1 LVAVKKWAAWDR
13 AYRLYGGGLKKDEP
27 AAAAGYFYG
36 LHLVAAQHPVQE
48 IEKAALAAKE
58 PFLLPRVPR
67 WRSLLRSF
75 ALAKDPLPVL
85 NAVLARHGHTV
96 ELFIGGVEKSILT
109 KDPGLIQH
117 ILQKNHRNYAKS
129 KFTQGFSRYIGHG
142 LLTNEG
148 PDWLRQRR
156 LIQPGFH
163 RQRVAGLTGLMQE
176 ITAETLAPLVA
187 RATAA
192 GGTTTV
198 AAHELMTRL
207 TFRII
212 ARSVFSTNFPEGELD
227 RLAGLIT
234 EIQAFFVR
242 SIRQPYLKPWFRLRG
257 KFSYHDALAAEL
269 RTLLGDLIT
278 QRKQANAQPHAT
290 PPDDLLQMLLDVRYE
305 DTGESMTPDRVI
317 DESLILLVAG
327 HETSA
332 NALTWLTYLLAHHP
346 AEATLIQAEIAAV
359 LASRPPAFEDLPRLA
374 TALHAVQEA
383 MRHYPPAWMV
393 DRIALAED
401 DYNGLRIPKGT
412 LFSLYFHGLHHDA
425 AYWPAPE
432 EFRPR
437 RFASGQAQPVQSN
450 AYVPFGGG
458 PRLCIGM
465 QFALTEMQLVTLE
478 LLRQFDVEWV
488 AGQPPV
494 TMQPLVTLRPKHD
507 FQVKL
512 RLRGK
517 A

>member
-1 LVAVKKWAAWDR
+1 MATEESV
-13 AYRLYGGGLKKDEP
+13 
-27 AAAAGYFYG
+27 
-36 LHLVAAQHPVQE
+36 
-48 IEKAALAAKE
+48 EKAASTAVV
-58 PFLLPRVPR
+58 LPRVPR

-85 NAVLARHGHTV
+85 SQVLARHGDTV

-109 KDPGLIQH
+109 RDPGLIQH

-187 RATAA
+187 QAQGA

-198 AAHELMTRL
+198 EVHELMTRL

-212 ARSVFSTNFPEGELD
+212 ARSVFSTNFPEAELD

-242 SIRQPYLKPWFRLRG
+242 SIRQPYLKPWFLLKGRF
-257 KFSYHDALAAEL
+257 KYHDALAAEL
-269 RTLLGDLIT
+269 RALLASLIA
-278 QRKQANAQPHAT
+278 QRQQANAQPHAT

-305 DTGESMTPDRVI
+305 DTGEPMTMDRVI

-346 AEATLIQAEIAAV
+346 AEAVVIQTEMEAV
-359 LASRPPAFEDLPRLA
+359 LAGRIPAFEDLPRLG

-383 MRHYPPAWMV
+383 MRCYPPAWMV
-393 DRIALAED
+393 DRVALAD
-401 DYNGLRIPKGT
+401 DEYQGLRIPKGT

-425 AYWPAPE
+425 KYWPEPE
-432 EFRPR
+432 EFRPS
-437 RFASGQAQPVQSN
+437 RFAPGQARPVQAN

-478 LLRQFDVEWV
+478 LLRRFDVEWV
-488 AGQPPV
+488 PGQPPV
-494 TMQPLVTLRPKHD
+494 TVQPLITLRPKHD
-507 FQVKL
+507 FRVRL
-512 RLRGK
+512 RLR
-517 A
+517 

>member
-1 LVAVKKWAAWDR
+1 MNKL
-13 AYRLYGGGLKKDEP
+13 P
-27 AAAAGYFYG
+27 AS
-36 LHLVAAQHPVQE
+36 
-48 IEKAALAAKE
+48 EKAPE
-58 PFLLPRVPR
+58 NVFRLPRLPR

-85 NAVLARHGHTV
+85 NDTLARYGDTV

-109 KDPGLIQH
+109 RDPGLIQH
-117 ILQKNHRNYAKS
+117 VLQKNNRNYAKS
-129 KFTQGFSRYIGHG
+129 KFTRSFSRYIGHG
-142 LLTNEG
+142 LLTNDG

-163 RQRVAGLTGLMQE
+163 RQRVASLTGLMQE

-187 RATAA
+187 QATGA
-192 GGTTTV
+192 GGAATV
-198 AAHELMTRL
+198 AVHELMTRL

-212 ARSVFSTNFPEGELD
+212 ARSVFSTNFPEAELD

-257 KFSYHDALAAEL
+257 RFAYHDALAAEL
-269 RTLLGDLIT
+269 RTLLGGLII
-278 QRKQANAQPHAT
+278 QRQQANASPGSI

-305 DTGESMTPDRVI
+305 DTGEPMPTDRLI
-317 DESLILLVAG
+317 AESLILLVAG

-346 AEATLIQAEIAAV
+346 AEAVVIQQEMAAV
-359 LASRPPAFEDLPRLA
+359 LAGRAPAFEDLPRLG
-374 TALHAVQEA
+374 TALNAVQEA

-393 DRIALAED
+393 DRVALAD
-401 DYNGLRIPKGT
+401 DEYNGLRIPQGT
-412 LFSLYFHGLHHDA
+412 LFSLYFHGLHHDPK
-425 AYWPAPE
+425 YWPAPE
-432 EFRPR
+432 EFRPS
-437 RFASGQAQPVQSN
+437 RFAPGAARPVQSN

-478 LLRQFDVEWV
+478 LLRQFDIEWV

-494 TMQPLVTLRPKHD
+494 TVQPLITLRPKHD
-507 FQVKL
+507 FQV
-512 RLRGK
+512 RLR
-517 A
+517 ARE

>member
-1 LVAVKKWAAWDR
+1 MDALKTSDTVAEARFV
-13 AYRLYGGGLKKDEP
+13 
-27 AAAAGYFYG
+27 
-36 LHLVAAQHPVQE
+36 
-48 IEKAALAAKE
+48 
-58 PFLLPRVPR
+58 LPRVPR

-109 KDPGLIQH
+109 RDPGLIQH
-117 ILQKNHRNYAKS
+117 ILQKNNRNYAKS
-129 KFTQGFSRYIGHG
+129 KFTHSFSRYIGHG
-142 LLTNEG
+142 LLTNDG

-187 RATAA
+187 QAVEK
-192 GGTTTV
+192 GGIV
-198 AAHELMTRL
+198 AVDVHELMTRL

-212 ARSVFSTNFPEGELD
+212 ARSVFSTSFPEAELD

-234 EIQAFFVR
+234 ELQAFFVR

-257 KFSYHDALAAEL
+257 RFRYHDALAAEL
-269 RTLLGDLIT
+269 RALLARYIA
-278 QRKQANAQPHAT
+278 QRQQANAQPGTT

-305 DTGESMTPDRVI
+305 DTGEPMTPDRVL
-317 DESLILLVAG
+317 DEALILLVAG

-332 NALTWLTYLLAHHP
+332 NALTWLTYLLAQHP
-346 AEATLIQAEIAAV
+346 AEATAIQTEMAAV
-359 LASRPPAFEDLPRLA
+359 LAGRPPTFDDLPRLG
-374 TALHAVQEA
+374 TALHAVQET

-393 DRIALAED
+393 DRVALAD
-401 DYNGLRIPKGT
+401 DHYQGLPIPKGT
-412 LFSLYFHGLHHDA
+412 LFSLYFYGLHHDET
-425 AYWPAPE
+425 YWPNPE
-432 EFRPR
+432 QFCPS
-437 RFASGQAQPVQSN
+437 RFAPGQARPVQPN

-478 LLRQFDVEWV
+478 LLRQFDLEWV

-494 TMQPLVTLRPKHD
+494 TMQPLITLRPRHD
-507 FQVKL
+507 FRVRLHL
-512 RLRGK
+512 RR
-517 A
+517 

>member
-1 LVAVKKWAAWDR
+1 MEA
-13 AYRLYGGGLKKDEP
+13 LKTEQKPPE
-27 AAAAGYFYG
+27 GSF
-36 LHLVAAQHPVQE
+36 H
-48 IEKAALAAKE
+48 
-58 PFLLPRVPR
+58 LPRVPR

-85 NAVLARHGHTV
+85 DLTLARYGDTV
-96 ELFIGGVEKSILT
+96 EMFIGGVEKSILT
-109 KDPGLIQH
+109 RDPGLTQH

-129 KFTQGFSRYIGHG
+129 KFTQGFSRYVGHG

-163 RQRVAGLTGLMQE
+163 RQRVAALTGLMQD
-176 ITAETLAPLVA
+176 ITAETLAPL
-187 RATAA
+187 AA
-192 GGTTTV
+192 QAASGGGAFTV
-198 AAHELMTRL
+198 PVHELMTRL

-212 ARSVFSTNFPEGELD
+212 ARSVFSTNFPEAELD

-257 KFSYHDALAAEL
+257 QFRYHDSLATEL
-269 RTLLGDLIT
+269 RTLLAQYIA
-278 QRKQANAQPHAT
+278 QRQQANQAPNAT

-305 DTGESMTPDRVI
+305 DTGEPMTPDRVL
-317 DESLILLVAG
+317 DEALILLIAG

-346 AEATLIQAEIAAV
+346 EEATRIRTEMDTV
-359 LASRPPAFEDLPRLA
+359 LTGRTPTFEELPRLGK
-374 TALHAVQEA
+374 ALYAVQEA

-393 DRIALAED
+393 DRVALAD
-401 DYNGLRIPKGT
+401 DTYNGLRIPKGT
-412 LFSLYFHGLHHDA
+412 LFSLYFYGLHHDEK
-425 AYWPAPE
+425 YWDSPK
-432 EFRPR
+432 EFRPV
-437 RFASGQAQPVQSN
+437 RFAPGQARPVQPF

-478 LLRQFDVEWV
+478 LLRQFEVEWV
-488 AGQPPV
+488 EGQPSV
-494 TMQPLVTLRPKHD
+494 TMQPLITLRPRTD
-507 FQVKL
+507 FQVRM
-512 RLRGK
+512 RLRK
-517 A
+517 

>member
-1 LVAVKKWAAWDR
+1 MSELLVAD
-13 AYRLYGGGLKKDEP
+13 
-27 AAAAGYFYG
+27 
-36 LHLVAAQHPVQE
+36 
-48 IEKAALAAKE
+48 KASE
-58 PFLLPRVPR
+58 TPFRLPRLPR

-85 NAVLARHGHTV
+85 NQVLARHGDTV

-109 KDPGLIQH
+109 RDPGLIQH
-117 ILQKNHRNYAKS
+117 VLQKNNRNYAKS
-129 KFTQGFSRYIGHG
+129 KFTRGFSRYIGHG
-142 LLTNEG
+142 LLTNDG

-176 ITAETLAPLVA
+176 ITTETLAPLVA
-187 RATAA
+187 QAMAA
-192 GGTTTV
+192 GGVATV
-198 AAHELMTRL
+198 AVHELMTRL

-212 ARSVFSTNFPEGELD
+212 ARSVFSTNFPEAELD

-257 KFSYHDALAAEL
+257 RFAYHDALAAEL
-269 RTLLGDLIT
+269 RTLLDGLIA
-278 QRKQANAQPHAT
+278 QRQQANAHPNAPT

-305 DTGESMTPDRVI
+305 DTGEPMPADRLI

-346 AEATLIQAEIAAV
+346 AEAVVIQQEMAAV
-359 LASRPPAFEDLPRLA
+359 LAGRTPTFEDLPRLG
-374 TALHAVQEA
+374 TALYAVQEA
-383 MRHYPPAWMV
+383 MRRYPPAWMV
-393 DRIALAED
+393 DRVALAD
-401 DYNGLRIPKGT
+401 DEYQGLRIPKGT
-412 LFSLYFHGLHHDA
+412 LFSLYFHGLHHNPK
-425 AYWPAPE
+425 YWPAPE
-432 EFRPR
+432 EFRPG
-437 RFASGQAQPVQSN
+437 RFAPSQAQPVQAN

-478 LLRQFDVEWV
+478 LLRQFDIEWV

-494 TMQPLVTLRPKHD
+494 AMQPLVTLRPKND
-507 FQVKL
+507 FQV
-512 RLRGK
+512 RLRVRG
-517 A
+517 

>member
-1 LVAVKKWAAWDR
+1 MVKSADHA
-13 AYRLYGGGLKKDEP
+13 LP
-27 AAAAGYFYG
+27 ARFS
-36 LHLVAAQHPVQE
+36 
-48 IEKAALAAKE
+48 
-58 PFLLPRVPR
+58 LPRVPR

-85 NAVLARHGHTV
+85 DATLARYGDTV
-96 ELFIGGVEKSILT
+96 ELFIGGMEKSILT
-109 KDPGLIQH
+109 RDPGLTQH

-187 RATAA
+187 QAGSA

-198 AAHELMTRL
+198 EVHELMTRL

-212 ARSVFSTNFPEGELD
+212 ARSVFSTNFPEAELD

-242 SIRQPYLKPWFRLRG
+242 SIRQPYLKPWFQLRG
-257 KFSYHDALAAEL
+257 QFSRHDALAAEL
-269 RTLLGDLIT
+269 RALLANLVA
-278 QRKQANAQPHAT
+278 QRQQANAQPTAT

-305 DTGESMTPDRVI
+305 DTGEPMTPERVI

-346 AEATLIQAEIAAV
+346 QEAAVIQAEMAAV
-359 LASRPPAFEDLPRLA
+359 LAGRTPAFEDLPRLG
-374 TALHAVQEA
+374 TALYAVQEA
-383 MRHYPPAWMV
+383 MRIYPPAWMV
-393 DRIALAED
+393 DRVALAD
-401 DYNGLRIPKGT
+401 DEYNGLRIPQGT

-425 AYWPAPE
+425 KYWEAPE
-432 EFRPR
+432 EFRPG
-437 RFASGQAQPVQSN
+437 RFAPGQPRPVQPF

-488 AGQPPV
+488 AGQASV
-494 TMQPLVTLRPKHD
+494 TMQPLITLRPKND
-507 FQVKL
+507 FRVRL
-512 RLRGK
+512 RLR
-517 A
+517 

>member
-1 LVAVKKWAAWDR
+1 MTKITVASSAAE
-13 AYRLYGGGLKKDEP
+13 A
-27 AAAAGYFYG
+27 
-36 LHLVAAQHPVQE
+36 
-48 IEKAALAAKE
+48 
-58 PFLLPRVPR
+58 PFALPRLPR

-85 NAVLARHGHTV
+85 NQTLAHYGDTV

-109 KDPGLIQH
+109 RDPGLTQH

-163 RQRVAGLTGLMQE
+163 RQRVAALTGLMQE
-176 ITAETLAPLVA
+176 ITAETLAPVA
-187 RATAA
+187 AKAA
-192 GGTTTV
+192 GTGGAV
-198 AAHELMTRL
+198 IVDVHELMTRL

-212 ARSVFSTNFPEGELD
+212 ARSVFSTNFPEAELD
-227 RLAGLIT
+227 RLARLIT

-242 SIRQPYLKPWFRLRG
+242 SIRQPYLKPWFHLKG
-257 KFSYHDALAAEL
+257 QFKYHDALAAEL
-269 RTLLGDLIT
+269 RSLLAGLIA
-278 QRKQANAQPHAT
+278 QRQHANAQPGAS

-305 DTGESMTPDRVI
+305 DSGEPMSRDRLI

-332 NALTWLTYLLAHHP
+332 NALTWLVYLLAHHP
-346 AEATLIQAEIAAV
+346 QEAESIQTEMASV
-359 LASRPPAFEDLPRLA
+359 LAGRPPTFEDLPRLSK
-374 TALHAVQEA
+374 ALHAVQET
-383 MRHYPPAWMV
+383 MRCYPPAWMV
-393 DRIALAED
+393 DRVALAD
-401 DYNGLRIPKGT
+401 DEYNGLRIPKGT

-425 AYWPAPE
+425 KYWPAPD
-432 EFRPR
+432 EFRPA
-437 RFASGQAQPVQSN
+437 RFAPGQERPVQAN

-478 LLRQFDVEWV
+478 LLRQFDIEWV
-488 AGQPPV
+488 PSQPPV
-494 TMQPLVTLRPKHD
+494 TMQPLITLRPRQD
-507 FQVKL
+507 FKVQL
-512 RLRGK
+512 RLRG
-517 A
+517 

>member
-1 LVAVKKWAAWDR
+1 MSEAKDPAIAAPS
-13 AYRLYGGGLKKDEP
+13 A
-27 AAAAGYFYG
+27 F
-36 LHLVAAQHPVQE
+36 V
-48 IEKAALAAKE
+48 
-58 PFLLPRVPR
+58 LPRVPR

-85 NAVLARHGHTV
+85 NQVLARHGDTV

-109 KDPGLIQH
+109 RDPGLTQH

-163 RQRVAGLTGLMQE
+163 RQRVAALTGLMQE
-176 ITAETLAPLVA
+176 ITAETLAPLA
-187 RATAA
+187 TRATSA
-192 GGTTTV
+192 GGSTTV
-198 AAHELMTRL
+198 EVHELMTRL

-212 ARSVFSTNFPEGELD
+212 ARSVFSTNFPEAELD

-242 SIRQPYLKPWFRLRG
+242 SIRQPYLKPWFRLKG
-257 KFSYHDALAAEL
+257 YFQYHDALAAEL
-269 RTLLGDLIT
+269 RKLLAGLIT
-278 QRKQANAQPHAT
+278 ERQRANAQCGAT

-305 DTGESMTPDRVI
+305 DTGEPMSPDRLI

-332 NALTWLTYLLAHHP
+332 NALTWLTYLLAQHP
-346 AEATLIQAEIAAV
+346 QEATAIQAEITAV
-359 LASRPPAFEDLPRLA
+359 LATRPPTFEDLPRLGK
-374 TALHAVQEA
+374 ALYAVQET
-383 MRHYPPAWMV
+383 MRYYPPAWMV
-393 DRIALAED
+393 DRVALAD
-401 DYNGLRIPKGT
+401 DQYNGLRIPKGT

-425 AYWPAPE
+425 KYWADPE
-432 EFRPR
+432 GFRPS
-437 RFASGQAQPVQSN
+437 RFAPGQDRAVQAN

-478 LLRQFDVEWV
+478 LLRQFDIEWMPS
-488 AGQPPV
+488 QPAV
-494 TMQPLVTLRPKHD
+494 TMQPLITLRPKHD
-507 FQVKL
+507 FKVRL
-512 RLRGK
+512 RLRH
-517 A
+517 

>member
-1 LVAVKKWAAWDR
+1 MEVLNTEQKT
-13 AYRLYGGGLKKDEP
+13 P
-27 AAAAGYFYG
+27 AGAF
-36 LHLVAAQHPVQE
+36 H
-48 IEKAALAAKE
+48 
-58 PFLLPRVPR
+58 LPRVPR

-85 NAVLARHGHTV
+85 DATLVRYGDTV

-109 KDPGLIQH
+109 RDPGLTQH

-129 KFTQGFSRYIGHG
+129 KFTQGFSRYVGHG

-176 ITAETLAPLVA
+176 LTAETLAPLA
-187 RATAA
+187 AQAA
-192 GGTTTV
+192 GGGGAV
-198 AAHELMTRL
+198 VVPVHELMTRL

-212 ARSVFSTNFPEGELD
+212 ARSVFSTNFPEAELD

-257 KFSYHDALAAEL
+257 QFRYHDALAAEL
-269 RTLLGDLIT
+269 RAQLGGYIA
-278 QRKQANAQPHAT
+278 RRQAANQQPNAT

-305 DTGESMTPDRVI
+305 DTGEPMTPDRVL
-317 DESLILLVAG
+317 DEALILLIAG

-346 AEATLIQAEIAAV
+346 AEAASIRTEMTAV
-359 LASRPPAFEDLPRLA
+359 LAGRPPTFEDLPRLGK
-374 TALHAVQEA
+374 ALFAVQEA
-383 MRHYPPAWMV
+383 MRRYPPAWMV
-393 DRIALAED
+393 DRVALAD
-401 DYNGLRIPKGT
+401 DTYNGLPIPKGT
-412 LFSLYFHGLHHDA
+412 LFSLYFYGLHHDEK
-425 AYWPAPE
+425 YWDAPA
-432 EFRPR
+432 EFRPA
-437 RFASGQAQPVQSN
+437 RFAPHPARPVQPF

-478 LLRQFDVEWV
+478 LLRQFDIEWV

-494 TMQPLVTLRPKHD
+494 TMQPLITLRPRDD
-507 FQVKL
+507 FQVRL
-512 RLRGK
+512 RLV
-517 A
+517 